1 MLQIMCWVDPEDFD
15 YLDSMSKRNEKVDYY
30 GYLFEVEGGPETGES
45 SVVKVVVVELISA
58 KMAVG
63 LAIPN
68 DLKIDGEFKIGF
80 ISHYDPNK
88 DIPFVCKLS
97 NEVKRTNYMG
107 DDLEKLEYIGF
118 TLEKFY
124 ENKGA
129 KFYLHDLRGAKSSEN
144 E

>member
-1 MLQIMCWVDPEDFD
+1 MLQIMCWVDIEDFD

-30 GYLFEVEGGPETGES
+30 GYLFEVEGGSETSGN
-45 SVVKVVVVELISA
+45 SVVKVVVVELVNA
-58 KMAVG
+58 KMAMG

-68 DLKIDGEFKIGF
+68 DLKIEGEFKIGF
-80 ISHYDPNK
+80 ISHYDPKK

>member
-1 MLQIMCWVDPEDFD
+1 MLQVMCWVEPEDFD
-15 YLDSMSKRNEKVDYY
+15 CLDTMSKRNEKVDYY
-30 GYLFEVEGGPETGES
+30 GYLFEIEGGTETTGS
-45 SVVKVVVVELISA
+45 SVVKVVVVELVNA

-68 DLKIDGEFKIGF
+68 GLKIEGEFKIGF
-80 ISHYDPNK
+80 IRYDDPNK

-97 NEVKRTNYMG
+97 NEVKRIKYMG
-107 DDLEKLEYIGF
+107 DELEKLEYIGF

-129 KFYLHDLRGAKSSEN
+129 KFYLHDLRGAKSPEN
-144 E
+144 K